1 MNPPKMEVPE
11 KVKFTSNALILL
23 KYFPNL
29 ITPSSDKTLNLF
41 DIINLASRGNSIT
54 NAPLLPYESIGS
66 LYSKEIKQ
74 MVGNNF
80 SREMTKMYY
89 NILNCLANYYQA
101 FSYSQV
107 LSLIK
112 STWTNL
118 KENIDIEALYFS
130 IYKNPLLDTIPWI
143 DVFSQCQSFV
153 LNKDNA
159 LKIIDKLALSIGNLD
174 YTLQTL
180 PVIESREL
188 WKRKLTEE
196 QKHILIETY
205 LKASGRRE
213 SLDNIINTP
222 FFINSLDIR
231 GYDLNHKLSGII
243 ATEIYSNEL
252 EGGLSPEQILTSPFI
267 YLTHASHLEYLEQ
280 ILLSNYLNPTP
291 LREDQFP
298 GVYLYPNIQNKQN
311 AYGNTGLEVIFIV
324 SLSLLKSQ
332 GWHISKE
339 ENYGNIS
346 SLTWSCNTLPEYLNS
361 HYANTPFGEFVA
373 HYPIP
378 LDYVEEIIAKDNV
391 INEVKRI
398 VNNRFPVYSLTEF
411 KQLPLTK
418 RVKSLYLNS
427 TYSDRPPNFCYSNL
441 GGCDEPIVLPMKNIE
456 NILLNCGHDRNTVS
470 NLIATKSYKELIQIV
485 KINWTSKSSQNPQV
499 YPPY

>member
-1 MNPPKMEVPE
+1 MEV
-11 KVKFTSNALILL
+11 KLTDNARILL
-23 KYFPNL
+23 KYFPN
-29 ITPSSDKTLNLF
+29 IEIPVSNNTFNLF
-41 DIINLASRGNSIT
+41 DIINLSSRN
-54 NAPLLPYESIGS
+54 NAPLLPYQSIGS

-89 NILNCLANYYQA
+89 NILNCLGNYYQD
-101 FSYSQV
+101 FSYFQV
-107 LSLIK
+107 LSLLK
-112 STWTNL
+112 SIWANL
-118 KENIDIEALYFS
+118 KENTDIETLYFS
-130 IYKNPLLDTIPWI
+130 IYKTPVFNTIPWVDI
-143 DVFSQCQSFV
+143 FNQCKISE
-153 LNKDNA
+153 LNKDNV
-159 LKIIDKLALSIGNLD
+159 LKIIDKFALDIGSPD

-180 PVIESREL
+180 PINENIEL
-188 WKRKLTEE
+188 WKKKLTEQ
-196 QKHILIETY
+196 QKINLIETY
-205 LKASGRRE
+205 FKASGKLE

-231 GYDLNHKLSGII
+231 NYDLNHKLSSII

-280 ILLSNYLNPTP
+280 ILSSNALNPTP
-291 LREDQFP
+291 SREDQYP
-298 GVYLYPNIQNKQN
+298 GVYLYPNIQSNKD
-311 AYGNTGLEVIFIV
+311 AHKNTYLEVIFII

-339 ENYGNIS
+339 ENYGNIT

-361 HYANTPFGEFVA
+361 HYADTPFGEFVT

-378 LDYVEEIIAKDNV
+378 LDYVEEIIAADNV
-391 INEVKRI
+391 IDEVKRI
-398 VNNRFPVYSLTEF
+398 VNNRYPVYSLTEF
-411 KQLPLTK
+411 KEMPLIK

-427 TYSDRPPNFCYSNL
+427 TYSDQPANFCYNNL
-441 GGCDEPIVLPMKNIE
+441 GGCDEPIVLPMKNIKST
-456 NILLNCGHDRNTVS
+456 LLNCGYDKNTVS

-485 KINWTSKSSQNPQV
+485 KTSCIANRSLVHNPVV